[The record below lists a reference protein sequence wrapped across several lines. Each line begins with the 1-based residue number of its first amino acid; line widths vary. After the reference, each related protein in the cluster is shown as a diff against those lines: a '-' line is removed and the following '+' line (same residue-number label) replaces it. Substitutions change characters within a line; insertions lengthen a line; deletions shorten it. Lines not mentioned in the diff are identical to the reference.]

1 MSLESIVDTATQLLQ
16 ITLRA
21 NIGFAELSTAN
32 DKSVFT
38 AREKNLI
45 QLVNHFEWVKQQQ
58 CEYKYVIEKQ
68 KPETKVRT
76 EHALVRKIDT
86 LKNKLA
92 KQVAANFVKNKAFS
106 DVTADTSAIIL
117 NELVQERDQY
127 VSEFLLMNQELV
139 KIQSELSKVQ
149 LTIIERH
156 RDNRELMKEINNASD
171 ISNTASSSTNTEANA
186 LQKYV
191 RSIWLCI

>member
-58 CEYKYVIEKQ
+58 CEYKYVIEKREY
-68 KPETKVRT
+68 PIL
-76 EHALVRKIDT
+76 LVLSVLRST
-86 LKNKLA
+86 LSL
-92 KQVAANFVKNKAFS
+92 
-106 DVTADTSAIIL
+106 
-117 NELVQERDQY
+117 
-127 VSEFLLMNQELV
+127 
-139 KIQSELSKVQ
+139 
-149 LTIIERH
+149 
-156 RDNRELMKEINNASD
+156 
-171 ISNTASSSTNTEANA
+171 
-186 LQKYV
+186 
-191 RSIWLCI
+191 